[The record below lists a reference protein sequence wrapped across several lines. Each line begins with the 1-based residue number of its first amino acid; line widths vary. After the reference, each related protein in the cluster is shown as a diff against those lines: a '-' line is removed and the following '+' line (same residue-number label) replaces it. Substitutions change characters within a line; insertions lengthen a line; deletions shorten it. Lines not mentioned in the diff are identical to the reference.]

1 MRLSFDS
8 APASTRDLDSF
19 SIARM
24 SFRSSPDDAVRA
36 ALDGALAG
44 RSRVVL
50 AVSGG
55 RDSIVLLDATARW
68 HPERIA
74 AVATF
79 DHGTG
84 AAATAAADLVQA
96 EGSRRGLRV
105 VRGRA
110 PSGLSG
116 EAGWREARWSFLRR
130 VADAERGAV
139 VTAHTRDDHVETVLM
154 RVLRGS
160 GARGLAALYAQSP
173 VDRPFLELE
182 RRDIGRYAVSHSLR
196 WVEDPSNR
204 SRAHLRNRVRL
215 DLLPALV
222 RVRPELPGEL
232 LEVARRAAALRRE
245 VDALVA
251 GVVPIEHELGELR
264 VAREHLQR
272 YDAHALAL
280 LWPAIAAR
288 LGITLDRR
296 GTRRLTSF
304 TINGRQGSRIQLS
317 GGFEAVLHRGVI
329 GLRAATSSVPRVE
342 TQTLSDAVVM
352 DGWRF
357 RRTRHVAPRDLWT
370 AALPV
375 DRPLVVRP
383 WQPGDRMIPH
393 GAATPRRVKG
403 LLRDAGID
411 AARRVGWPVVVAG
424 DEIVWIP
431 GVRRSPAATVRSGR
445 PVVRYACERIDG

>member
-1 MRLSFDS
+1 M
-8 APASTRDLDSF
+8 A
-19 SIARM
+19 
-24 SFRSSPDDAVRA
+24 FRSSPDDVVRA
-36 ALDGALAG
+36 ALAGALAG
-44 RSRVVL
+44 CGRVVL
-50 AVSGG
+50 AISGG
-55 RDSIVLLDATARW
+55 RDSMVLLDATARW
-68 HPERIA
+68 HRELVV

-84 AAATAAADLVQA
+84 AAAAAAAALVEDA
-96 EGSRRGLRV
+96 GARRGLRV
-105 VRGRA
+105 IRGRA
-110 PSGLSG
+110 PSGLRG
-116 EAGWREARWSFLRR
+116 EAAWREARWSFLRR
-130 VADAERGAV
+130 VAADERGTV
-139 VTAHTRDDHVETVLM
+139 VTAHTRDDQVETVLM

-160 GARGLAALYAQSP
+160 GARGLAALYAESA
-173 VDRPFLELE
+173 VLRPLLELE
-182 RRDIGRYAVSHSLR
+182 RRDIRRYAASRRIR
-196 WVEDPSNR
+196 WEEDPSNR

-215 DLLPALV
+215 DVLPALV

-232 LEVARRAAALRRE
+232 LAIARRAATLRRE

-251 GVVPIEHELGELR
+251 RAVPIERDRGELR

-296 GTRRLTSF
+296 GTQRLTSF

-329 GLRAATSSVPRVE
+329 GLRRSASSVPRVE
-342 TQTLSDAVVM
+342 TQTLSDDVVI
-352 DGWRF
+352 DGWSF
-357 RRTRHVAPRDLWT
+357 RRTRHVAPRDMWG

-375 DRPLVVRP
+375 DRPLTVRA

-393 GAATPRRVKG
+393 GTAAPRRVKG

-411 AARRVGWPVVVAG
+411 AARRVRWPVVVAG

-431 GVRRSPAATVRSGR
+431 GVRRSRAATGRSGR
-445 PVVRYACERIDG
+445 PVVLYSCERIDG

>member
-1 MRLSFDS
+1 MSSRS
-8 APASTRDLDSF
+8 AL
-19 SIARM
+19 
-24 SFRSSPDDAVRA
+24 DDALRA
-36 ALDGALAG
+36 ALDHALAG
-44 RSRVVL
+44 RQRVVL

-55 RDSIVLLDATARW
+55 RDSMALLDAAARW
-68 HPERIA
+68 HSGRVA

-84 AAATAAADLVQA
+84 AAATAAAALVEI
-96 EGSRRGLRV
+96 EGARRGLRV
-105 VRGRA
+105 VGGRA
-110 PSGLSG
+110 PSGLHG
-116 EAGWREARWSFLRR
+116 EAQWRRARWSFLGR
-130 VADAERGAV
+130 VAADEGGAI
-139 VTAHTRDDHVETVLM
+139 VTAHTRDDQVETVLM

-160 GARGLAALYAQSP
+160 GARGLAGLHAESAVL
-173 VDRPFLELE
+173 RPFLEVS
-182 RRDIGRYAVSHSLR
+182 RHDIARYTVSRTIR
-196 WVEDPSNR
+196 WVEDPSNS
-204 SRAHLRNRVRL
+204 SRAFLRNRVRL

-232 LEVARRAAALRRE
+232 LAIARRAAALRRE

-251 GVVPIEHELGELR
+251 RVVSLEQDHGELR
-264 VAREHLQR
+264 VAREQLQR

-280 LWPAIAAR
+280 FWPAIAAR
-288 LGITLDRR
+288 LGVTLDRR

-329 GLRAATSSVPRVE
+329 GLRRSASSVPRVE
-342 TQTLSDAVVM
+342 TQTLSDDVVM
-352 DGWRF
+352 DGWHF
-357 RRTRHVAPRDLWT
+357 RRTRHVAPRDMWS

-375 DRPLVVRP
+375 DRPLTVRA
-383 WQPGDRMIPH
+383 WQPGDRMMPH
-393 GAATPRRVKG
+393 GATALRRVKG

-445 PVVRYACERIDG
+445 PVALYSCERIDR